1 MRLSL
6 CIVSAQPELAK
17 NAVRHAV
24 TNASGPLDVYVFGN
38 GWTDDQAADFRSFLS
53 RVEGRNGAPPALE
66 ALELEHVHENG
77 LVSTGLHRL
86 YEMAKRGDVEAA
98 DDHVLVYIHD
108 DVDILEPRW
117 DERVR
122 NRFLAQPDIG
132 LAGFACALGLGED
145 AIYKAPYEL
154 RHVGR
159 HTFGSNMVGA
169 TIHGFVTTEDREA
182 ASPDGFSMI
191 IRRSLLD
198 KIGGWSWFPFLH
210 HVYDYA
216 IACQARR
223 HGYRCWL
230 IPVHVNHHG
239 GKTACGPIHQET
251 AKKYGGDTQVHA
263 DAHRWLYDN
272 FRDVLPFKV

>member
-1 MRLSL
+1 MILSL
-6 CIVSAQPELAK
+6 CIVSAQPELAES
-17 NAVRHAV
+17 AVRHAV
-24 TNASGPLDVYVFGN
+24 TNASGPLDVNVFGN
-38 GWTDDQAADFRSFLS
+38 GWTEEQEDRFEVVLS
-53 RVEGRNGAPPALE
+53 RLRKEHPALT
-66 ALELEHVHENG
+66 AFSVDSVAENG
-77 LVSTGLHRL
+77 LVSVGFHRL
-86 YEMAKRGDVEAA
+86 YEMAKLWATSEVAA
-98 DDHVLVYIHD
+98 HDHVLVYIHD
-108 DVDILEPRW
+108 DVDILEKGW

-122 NRFLAQPDIG
+122 NRFLAQPDCG

-169 TIHGFVTTEDREA
+169 SVHGFVTTEDREA

-223 HGYRCWL
+223 HGFRCWL
-230 IPVHVNHHG
+230 IPVYVNHHG

-272 FRDVLPFKV
+272 FRDVLPFRVA